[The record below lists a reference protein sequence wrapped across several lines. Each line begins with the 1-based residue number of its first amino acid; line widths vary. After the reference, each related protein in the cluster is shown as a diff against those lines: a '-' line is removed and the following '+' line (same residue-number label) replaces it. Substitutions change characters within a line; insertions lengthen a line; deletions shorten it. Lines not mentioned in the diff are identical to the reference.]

1 MKRIVIISN
10 YFHFAQEKASNRYRE
25 LAELLSAEPDIE
37 VEVIT
42 SSFYQRTY
50 QHRTNCEELVKDIPY
65 KAHFAYE
72 PGYKKSISPKRIIS
86 QTVFAKNV
94 MRYLKAQ
101 PKPDLIY
108 QVFPTPE
115 VANSVSCYAKK
126 HGIPLIV
133 DIQDLWPEA
142 FKMAL
147 NIPVINDV
155 LFAPYNIM
163 ANSIYKR
170 ADALCAVSKTYIER
184 AKTVNKT
191 CNDTQAVY
199 IGINLKK
206 FDENVQKNK
215 REKDSQISLAYCGSL
230 STSYDIR
237 LVIDALSLMKNPPKF
252 IVMGGGNDL
261 EPLKEYAKNKNV
273 DAEFTGFLPYEEM
286 CGILCS
292 CDITVNPIVG
302 TSVASIINKHG
313 DYAASGLPVINTQ
326 NSDEYCNLVNE
337 YQMGINAV
345 GCSAPELAQKI
356 QLLMDNEDVRLQMG
370 KNARRCAEEKFD
382 RAVTYPEIV
391 KTVRKFL

>member
-65 KAHFAYE
+65 KAHFAYK